1 MCGYTN
7 SNDLMIKVISLLKNT
22 GDIVPGDMNINIYE
36 KALERLLQM
45 SSEYEHYQMLTKRVI
60 EYQHSKI
67 AELQNELWKLRGQTQ
82 NTENEV
88 NRGSPVA
95 LSLASKIVPALKRE
109 HDFHAF
115 HPGSERHIWPS
126 SSRSLSWLPFGCSWG
141 LSWPH
146 LGCSWLLFGVS
157 WGSLV
162 LLLGA
167 LEVLFATD

>member
-88 NRGSPVA
+88 NRKEQVIQDKDKKA
-95 LSLASKIVPALKRE
+95 TRLIEIIRE
-109 HDFHAF
+109 KNRIINGDKKNEIMK
-115 HPGSERHIWPS
+115 PR
-126 SSRSLSWLPFGCSWG
+126 
-141 LSWPH
+141 
-146 LGCSWLLFGVS
+146 V
-157 WGSLV
+157 
-162 LLLGA
+162 
-167 LEVLFATD
+167 

>member
-1 MCGYTN
+1 MYGYTN

-88 NRGSPVA
+88 NRKEQVIQDKDKKATRLIEIIREKNRIINGDKKNETAGINGPWRQSCPTRKTNSRA
-95 LSLASKIVPALKRE
+95 EMMREAFSAIV
-109 HDFHAF
+109 
-115 HPGSERHIWPS
+115 
-126 SSRSLSWLPFGCSWG
+126 
-141 LSWPH
+141 
-146 LGCSWLLFGVS
+146 
-157 WGSLV
+157 
-162 LLLGA
+162 
-167 LEVLFATD
+167 